1 MTDHLS
7 TFISTIF
14 KRCTSQGDL
23 CLYVFPHVGPRKAER
38 QEWVGRHNL
47 KSIQTT
53 IDYARSRPSS
63 VFSPPVALYGPG
75 VNSHGVRTSADSNV
89 LEAPAIALEL
99 DDTPTESRALA
110 EAVLGTPTLVVRS
123 GGVTAAGE
131 NKLHLYWRLTE
142 PARTPDERARLKA
155 VRGALA
161 EVFNGDPSGV
171 PLCHPMR
178 WPGSWHTKGSPR
190 LCEIIEQSDSEVNL
204 DQAYDALMM
213 MAPQR
218 VRGPVES
225 RDGFKTAVALSGE
238 ELTRLLSKA
247 PNGPGVT
254 WDEWNRTGMTVF
266 DASHGSDEGLAA
278 FHAWSSADSRY
289 DEAETDAR
297 WYHWFN
303 SPPKDLSAASLYHAA
318 GETVP
323 RLSGMDMFGDEVE
336 MPAGVLVE
344 PPVLTKARKGGF
356 KLRDGGIMFQDQ
368 QLDYFEGHV
377 YVTSMDKVMTP
388 KGKLWGQSRF
398 DNRMG
403 GHAFMISSTTEGTPT
418 KSAWEAF
425 LRNQRYEAPTADDTC
440 FRPEEDSMALIE
452 EGNMTLLNAY
462 IPIETP
468 RIKGDPGPFLDHLS
482 RILPVKRD
490 REILLTYMASC
501 VQNIGFKAQWWPV
514 IIGTKGN
521 GKTLL
526 LTIMIYAIGEQYSHI
541 PNSSKMTRSGINFNG
556 WMRNKLFLG
565 LEEIYSSQRRDFL
578 EEFKP
583 YVTNRRLPIE
593 AKGEDE
599 FTGDNRAN
607 GIMLTNHVDGVP
619 IDTDERRY
627 APFIT
632 AQTTEEECLRDG
644 LTSAYFVD
652 LWDWLDGKGKYAS
665 LGKSYGLR
673 VVNDY
678 LHSFPCIPEFDPAQ
692 LATRR
697 PRTSSFD
704 IAVAA
709 GMGSVEQEIIAAIEE
724 ERMGFAGGWVS
735 GKALDDLID
744 RTRSRVP
751 RNKRRD
757 LMRSLGYDWHP
768 HLPDGKPTMAV
779 QPDGTRCKLYVKV
792 GSPQSAII
800 EPGAIAR
807 EYTSAQ
813 IETKLGA

>member
-1 MTDHLS
+1 MTTDPV
-7 TFISTIF
+7 
-14 KRCTSQGDL
+14 TSIYDCQVAILPDTKDVRAVTPDL
-23 CLYVFPHVGPRKAER
+23 NDRGYGIYWHA
-38 QEWVGRHNL
+38 N
-47 KSIQTT
+47 
-53 IDYARSRPSS
+53 
-63 VFSPPVALYGPG
+63 PVAGATRAKG
-75 VNSHGVRTSADSNV
+75 GKEHITHVRLAHAD
-89 LEAPAIALEL
+89 I
-99 DDTPTESRALA
+99 D
-110 EAVLGTPTLVVRS
+110 
-123 GGVTAAGE
+123 
-131 NKLHLYWRLTE
+131 
-142 PARTPDERARLKA
+142 
-155 VRGALA
+155 
-161 EVFNGDPSGV
+161 
-171 PLCHPMR
+171 
-178 WPGSWHTKGSPR
+178 
-190 LCEIIEQSDSEVNL
+190 
-204 DQAYDALMM
+204 
-213 MAPQR
+213 
-218 VRGPVES
+218 
-225 RDGFKTAVALSGE
+225 
-238 ELTRLLSKA
+238 
-247 PNGPGVT
+247 
-254 WDEWNRTGMTVF
+254 
-266 DASHGSDEGLAA
+266 
-278 FHAWSSADSRY
+278 
-289 DEAETDAR
+289 
-297 WYHWFN
+297 
-303 SPPKDLSAASLYHAA
+303 PPKDGSAWDKDAVLVKLIEQGASVVVDSGNGLQAVWFVRPGATVDQIEGVNRGILQFFGADPTTWNADRLLRVPGTINWPNAAKKARGLVPVPASEVYRSDLVYEVGTLAAHFPYVAPPEKTGPDEIEPIPYELIPLPERASAGLYDLVYHPPGVDRSVDVSRCVTLMAREKFTDAEILGVILNPALPISAHCLDQGNPERAA
-318 GETVP
+318 RRKCSLAAAHRFDP
-323 RLSGMDMFGDEVE
+323 NRAFPDEVE
-336 MPAGVLVE
+336 LPPQVLPE
-344 PPVLTKARKGGF
+344 PVIHTKARKAGF
-356 KLRDGGIMFQDQ
+356 KLRDGGVMFQDD
-368 QLDYFEGHV
+368 QLDYFEGYV

-388 KGKLWGQSRF
+388 SGKLWGQSRF

-403 GHAFMISSTTEGTPT
+403 GHAFMISANNEGNPT

-440 FRPEEDSMALIE
+440 FRPEEPSMALID
-452 EGNMTLLNAY
+452 EGNMVLVNAY

-468 RIKGDPGPFLDHLS
+468 RTKGDPAPFLDHLS

-490 REILLTYMASC
+490 REILLSYMASC

-619 IDTDERRY
+619 IDNDERRY

-632 AQTTEEECLRDG
+632 AQTTEEECIRDG
-644 LTSAYFVD
+644 LTSSYFVD
-652 LWDWLDGKGKYAS
+652 LWDWLDGKGKYANM
-665 LGKSYGLR
+665 GKSYGLR
-673 VVNDY
+673 VVNDF
-678 LHSFPCIPEFDPAQ
+678 LHTFKPIPEFDPAQ

-704 IAVAA
+704 LAVAA

-724 ERMGFAGGWVS
+724 ERLGFAGGWVS

-768 HLPDGKPTMAV
+768 HLPDGKPTSAV
-779 QPDGTRCKLYVKV
+779 QPDGTRCKLYVRV
-792 GSPQSAII
+792 GSPQSAIT